1 MLIDFAPAFQHSIG
15 TFDEGYNNTKISP
28 QTDICRQI
36 VTITIGQKISHTKMY
51 ISSLEN
57 IGLFWTSKYYRL
69 RFFLEKIHHRWCRL
83 VSKLYISNNSVLR
96 SKLCL
101 CYNVMLS

>member
-36 VTITIGQKISHTKMY
+36 DTIKIFGQIISHTKMY

-69 RFFLEKIHHRWCRL
+69 RFFSWKTYTIAGAA
-83 VSKLYISNNSVLR
+83 
-96 SKLCL
+96 
-101 CYNVMLS
+101 

>member
-1 MLIDFAPAFQHSIG
+1 MLIDFAPAFQHAIG
-15 TFDEGYNNTKISP
+15 TFVEGNNNTKISP

-36 VTITIGQKISHTKMY
+36 DTITNFGQIISHTKMY

-69 RFFLEKIHHRWCRL
+69 RFFSWKKYTIAGAA
-83 VSKLYISNNSVLR
+83 
-96 SKLCL
+96 
-101 CYNVMLS
+101 